1 MTLERS
7 HPSRHAKILLA
18 AVIWEHFERQ
28 TMDGLN
34 DELDEIVFGDLV
46 THVRGQQHWC
56 FTVDE
61 AGTHAQILAATL
73 DLNQSFG

>member
-18 AVIWEHFERQ
+18 AGIWEHFERQ

-46 THVRGQQHWC
+46 THVRGQQH
-56 FTVDE
+56 
-61 AGTHAQILAATL
+61 
-73 DLNQSFG
+73 

>member
-1 MTLERS
+1 MTSEHS

-34 DELDEIVFGDLV
+34 DEVDEIVFGGPV
-46 THVRGQQHWC
+46 THVRGSSIGVSRP
-56 FTVDE
+56 TKR
-61 AGTHAQILAATL
+61 ALML
-73 DLNQSFG
+73 RY